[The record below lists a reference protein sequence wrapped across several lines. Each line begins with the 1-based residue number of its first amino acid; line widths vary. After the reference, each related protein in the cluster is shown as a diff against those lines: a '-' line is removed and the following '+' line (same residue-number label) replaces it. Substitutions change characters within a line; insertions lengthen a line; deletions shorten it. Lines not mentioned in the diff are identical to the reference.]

1 MKPKPG
7 WLRPPWFAVNIVLF
21 SKYAVFEAASFFWPR
36 MVHSWW
42 IIVMYSA
49 TVFINCLIARIPRIN
64 YLVVLTSL
72 LMAVYLAIFITSPLG
87 LSFAYLGPSRSFYSL
102 FIIVMSLIAG
112 EGAVGTLIL
121 VFNIAMACVHVIN
134 VVYFSRRSVAALFTI
149 REDGMVAAA

>member
-1 MKPKPG
+1 
-7 WLRPPWFAVNIVLF
+7 
-21 SKYAVFEAASFFWPR
+21 
-36 MVHSWW
+36 
-42 IIVMYSA
+42 MYSA

-87 LSFAYLGPSRSFYSL
+87 LGFAYLGPSRSFYSL

-112 EGAVGTLIL
+112 EGAAGTSIL

-134 VVYFSRRSVAALFTI
+134 VVYFSYFSRRSVATLFTI
-149 REDGMVAAA
+149 GEDGMVTAA